1 MSYLLDR
8 KLKRKKIFSSVFL
21 IFILIVFFY
30 FRSGIFNKISI
41 LNSKVFYPILA
52 TGKYFQD
59 NVSSIYAYF
68 SFKKSLIKENENLK
82 SELLV
87 NNALMLNYNTIL
99 SENADLKEILNR
111 KNEKKN
117 MVLSAVLLK
126 PNQSLYDTLIIDVG
140 VKNNIKEGDYVFAY
154 GNIPIGRV
162 ATVYDN
168 FSKVVLFS
176 SSGEKTEVVI
186 SLGQNP
192 VSGSNKNIFMD
203 LVGRGG
209 GNFEMVL
216 PRDFTLTKDDKVVLP
231 GISSYV
237 VASVE
242 STISDPRDPFMKAL
256 LVSPV
261 NIQDLKFVEVEE

>member
-1 MSYLLDR
+1 MVVDEDTTSFDE
-8 KLKRKKIFSSVFL
+8 
-21 IFILIVFFY
+21 
-30 FRSGIFNKISI
+30 G
-41 LNSKVFYPILA
+41 A
-52 TGKYFQD
+52 FQYSPAD
-59 NVSSIYAYF
+59 QW
-68 SFKKSLIKENENLK
+68 
-82 SELLV
+82 
-87 NNALMLNYNTIL
+87 IL
-99 SENADLKEILNR
+99 SLLQGVIARAHEHYAHYRFDLLA
-111 KNEKKN
+111 NE
-117 MVLSAVLLK
+117 
-126 PNQSLYDTLIIDVG
+126 LYDFVWHEYCDWYL
-140 VKNNIKEGDYVFAY
+140 E
-154 GNIPIGRV
+154 
-162 ATVYDN
+162 